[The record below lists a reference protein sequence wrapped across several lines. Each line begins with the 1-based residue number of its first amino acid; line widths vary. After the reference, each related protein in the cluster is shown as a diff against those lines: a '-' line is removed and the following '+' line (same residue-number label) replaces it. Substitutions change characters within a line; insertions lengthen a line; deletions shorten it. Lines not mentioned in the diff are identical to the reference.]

1 MCPMTTSRPIRKKQN
16 GKGKPATKG
25 GGQQPQSQPQV
36 SQSASVVSLGRHAHQ
51 CTICSHPQL
60 DEIDLAFVNWASPS
74 ELSREYSVSRDAIYR
89 HARALNL
96 IDVRRRNVRAALE
109 RIIERAGEVEVNAAA
124 VVSAVSAYAKIN
136 GRGELVERS
145 QTVNLNALF
154 ERMSAD
160 ELERYARDGAL
171 PGWFDASVAATG
183 TDSRGGSNEL

>member
-1 MCPMTTSRPIRKKQN
+1 MTTSKPSRKKPN
-16 GKGKPATKG
+16 GKGKPAPKAR
-25 GGQQPQSQPQV
+25 GQQ
-36 SQSASVVSLGRHAHQ
+36 SQSEASPSGVSLGRHAHQ
-51 CTICSHPQL
+51 CTICSHPKL
-60 DEIDLAFVNWASPS
+60 DEIEQAFVNWASPV
-74 ELSREYSVSRDAIYR
+74 ELAGEYSVSRDAIYR

-109 RIIERAGEVEVNAAA
+109 RIIEKAGDVEVNAAA

-171 PGWFDASVAATG
+171 PGWFEASVAATG